1 MNTCR
6 ITGSIRFADSAR
18 SLLSTGTSR
27 QPSSTW
33 PSSLIARSISYSQA
47 KREAGSRGRK
57 TMPTPYWPAGGSF
70 RPCLAM
76 TSRRNLSGIWMSRP
90 APSESL
96 GSQPT
101 APRWVRLRNTVR
113 PCSTIECD
121 FLPLIWATKPTPQA
135 SCSLA
140 GWYRPWGS
148 FRITLRSD
156 EWGLPAAESAH
167 SALLEAGFL
176 TIPVFPCCLKCLE
189 QRRGTQSRAPLAL
202 T

>member
-6 ITGSIRFADSAR
+6 ITGSIRFAGSAR

-27 QPSSTW
+27 QPSRAW

-70 RPCLAM
+70 RPCFAM

-148 FRITLRSD
+148 LRITLFRTN
-156 EWGLPAAESAH
+156 GVCRRRKFPH
-167 SALLEAGFL
+167 SALLGPGFRL
-176 TIPVFPCCLKCLE
+176 YL
-189 QRRGTQSRAPLAL
+189 RSLAASSA
-202 T
+202 